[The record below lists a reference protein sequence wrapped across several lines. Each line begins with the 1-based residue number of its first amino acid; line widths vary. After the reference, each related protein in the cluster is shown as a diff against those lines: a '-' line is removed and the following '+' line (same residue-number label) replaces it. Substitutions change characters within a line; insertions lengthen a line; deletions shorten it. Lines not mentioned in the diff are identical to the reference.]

1 MKTLSFKKADR
12 ARTLFV
18 IANTI
23 VLSLL
28 VVIMTIPI
36 LKVLSDSFESWGS
49 YGLNLI
55 PQKASLDAYRVIFTN
70 QGLYRPFLISIVVT
84 TVGTFLALFLTTLGA
99 YVLTRKDMPGRSIFV
114 YLILFTMIFNG
125 GLVPRFLV
133 VKGLGLTNTLWSV
146 ILVGVIDTYFL
157 ILMRSF
163 FAEIPQSLH
172 ESAEID
178 GCSPLGIFFQ
188 IMLPLAKPALA
199 AIGLFYMVQY
209 WNEFF
214 NYVMYINNP
223 NFYNFQVKLREMVLT
238 NDYNSAGQ
246 DIRVYGKSLQNA
258 AIVTGLLPVAIIYP
272 FLQKHFVKGITLGA
286 VKG

>member
-1 MKTLSFKKADR
+1 MFSLKKDER

-18 IANTI
+18 IGNT
-23 VLSLL
+23 VFLSLL
-28 VVIMTIPI
+28 VLVMIIPV
-36 LKVLSDSFESWGS
+36 LKVVADSLEGWGS

-55 PQKASLDAYRVIFTN
+55 PQKPTLDAYRVIATN
-70 QGLYRPFLISIVVT
+70 TGLYRPFLTSIYVT
-84 TVGTFLALFLTTLGA
+84 AIGTFLSLFLTTLGA
-99 YVLTRKDMPGRSIFV
+99 YVLTRKDLPGRTLFV

-133 VKGLGLTNTLWSV
+133 VKGLHLTNTLWSV
-146 ILVGVIDTYFL
+146 ILVSCIETYFL
-157 ILMRSF
+157 ILMKSF
-163 FAEIPQSLH
+163 FADIPLSLQ

-178 GCSPLGIFFQ
+178 GCSPLGIFFR

-223 NFYNFQVKLREMVLT
+223 RLYNFQVKLREMILT
-238 NDYNSAGQ
+238 DDYNTASQ

-258 AIVTGLLPVAIIYP
+258 AIVVGLLPVMVIYP

-286 VKG
+286 IKG